1 MQFGSCNEIFWCD
14 EYTHILNV
22 GQLALFPS
30 ASLLGCKFFHAPPFL
45 SLIVMDKYVVHRLQ
59 SILRMTIHLH
69 GVHKHLVA
77 NGKCKETMD
86 EIKRL
91 IIEDVN
97 RTHDAKIF
105 AIFMNVNNT
114 FLVKLLL
121 DDNGNGIMELLDGEK
136 LEQIQD

>member
-1 MQFGSCNEIFWCD
+1 MD
-14 EYTHILNV
+14 EYI
-22 GQLALFPS
+22 
-30 ASLLGCKFFHAPPFL
+30 
-45 SLIVMDKYVVHRLQ
+45 VHRLQ
-59 SILRMTIHLH
+59 SILRTTIHLH

-105 AIFMNVNNT
+105 AIFMNVNKT
-114 FLVKLLL
+114 FLVTILL
-121 DDNGNGIMELLDGEK
+121 DDNGNGTMELLDGEK